1 MEYNVLGVIFE
12 VTKKRYYFEAAEG
25 VEYKRGDKVIV
36 DTARGQEF
44 GVVYMSPRKMDEKQL
59 TLPLKPVIRKATQED
74 IERFEGLRR
83 EAEEAMLECKKK
95 IFEHQLPMKIVAT
108 EYTFDKTKLIFYF
121 TAEGRIDF
129 RKLVKDLAA
138 IFRLRI
144 ELRQIGVRDESRIL
158 GDIGICGKELC
169 CRSFIN
175 KFDSVAI
182 KMARD
187 QGLVIN
193 PSKISGVCGRLL
205 CCIRYENS
213 QYEEALHEFPA
224 IGQRIHSN
232 VGNGK
237 VINLSPLSGYLY
249 AEIEGKGLMKLELK
263 DVQFDREVA
272 KAMKAEEAVS
282 RELKVLEEDYEE

>member
-213 QYEEALHEFPA
+213 QYEEALHDFPA
-224 IGQRIHSN
+224 IGQRIHTN

-263 DVQFDREVA
+263 DIEFDKEVA

-282 RELKVLEEDYEE
+282 GELKVLEEDYEE